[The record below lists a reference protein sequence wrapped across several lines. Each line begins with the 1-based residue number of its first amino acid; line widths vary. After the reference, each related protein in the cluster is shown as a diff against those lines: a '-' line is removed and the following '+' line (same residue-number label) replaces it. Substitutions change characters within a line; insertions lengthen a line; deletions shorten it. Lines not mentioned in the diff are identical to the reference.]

1 MKASVD
7 ISLYPLA
14 DDYIPAIKEFIER
27 VQQYPDV
34 AVVRNDLSTQ
44 LYGDYE
50 QLMDLLKVE
59 LRLSWEKYGKSIF
72 RDQISARRSSG
83 VLPVTEFLGAVAEQ
97 FLQSSLLELTA
108 VVFAIAYLILAV
120 KENSLCWY
128 AAAIST
134 LIFLAYL
141 LGG

>member
-27 VQQYPDV
+27 VQEYPDI

-50 QLMDLLKVE
+50 QIMDLLKVE
-59 LRLSWEKYGKSIF
+59 LKTSWEKYGKGIF
-72 RDQISARRSSG
+72 VIK
-83 VLPVTEFLGAVAEQ
+83 FLMDDLRG
-97 FLQSSLLELTA
+97 
-108 VVFAIAYLILAV
+108 LA
-120 KENSLCWY
+120 SD
-128 AAAIST
+128 
-134 LIFLAYL
+134 
-141 LGG
+141 

>member
-7 ISLYPLA
+7 ISLNPLA

-72 RDQISARRSSG
+72 VIKFLRDDLRG
-83 VLPVTEFLGAVAEQ
+83 
-97 FLQSSLLELTA
+97 
-108 VVFAIAYLILAV
+108 LA
-120 KENSLCWY
+120 SD
-128 AAAIST
+128 
-134 LIFLAYL
+134 
-141 LGG
+141 